1 MKPGGVVTSY
11 GASRGMLILGMD
23 GSMARPSAAVAK
35 EGKVIHQ
42 ISSAEAG
49 APSRD
54 ILRLAERA
62 LAASSVTIR
71 DVGLIA
77 VTVGPGS
84 FTGVRA
90 AMAAAMGLSAGCGAP
105 VAGVRT
111 LEAVAACSQAVS
123 GRVTA
128 VSPARK
134 GTVYVSEF
142 EMTPGGPVEL
152 SAPVE
157 EPMGGDL
164 VAGPPAGDAPTVAA
178 SAALIAGKRAARG
191 EKFVF
196 PPAPEYVGRPQAEE
210 LLSGKKDQTING
222 R

>member
-1 MKPGGVVTSY
+1 MEPKP
-11 GASRGMLILGMD
+11 AMLILGMD
-23 GSMARPSAAVAK
+23 GSMARPSAAVAGG
-35 EGKVIHQ
+35 GKVIHQ
-42 ISSAEAG
+42 LSGAG
-49 APSRD
+49 AGASSRD
-54 ILRLAERA
+54 ILRLVERV
-62 LAASSVTIR
+62 LTASSITMR

-90 AMAAAMGLSAGCGAP
+90 AMAAAMGLSEGCGAP

-142 EMTPGGPVEL
+142 RMTPDGPL
-152 SAPVE
+152 ALAAPAE
-157 EPMGGDL
+157 EPL
-164 VAGPPAGDAPTVAA
+164 AEHPVPPPDGAALTVAA
-178 SAALIAGKRAARG
+178 SAALMAGGRAARG
-191 EKFVF
+191 DKFGF

-210 LLSGKKDQTING
+210 LLDGYKRPNK
-222 R
+222 